1 MRENKEGVF
10 MKGKVGLENLP
21 IDCIVGHLKE
31 EQSMEQ
37 RLLLSITWELSLDRV
52 THSDDLQDTVDYVA
66 VADVCRHIAIGGKF
80 RMIEALAAT
89 LFKELMAKF
98 RFSWL
103 EVKVNKPA
111 VGAFAQVEGRASA

>member
-1 MRENKEGVF
+1 MSKKEVF

-37 RLLLSITWELSLDRV
+37 RLLLSVAWELSLDRV
-52 THSDDLQDTVDYVA
+52 THSDDLLDTVDYVA
-66 VADVCRHIAIGGKF
+66 VADLCRKVAIGGKF

-89 LFKELMAKF
+89 LFQELMAKY

-111 VGAFAQVEGRASA
+111 VGAFAYVEGKFA

>member
-1 MRENKEGVF
+1 

-21 IDCIVGHLKE
+21 IDCVIGDLKE

-37 RLLLSITWELSLDRV
+37 RLLLSIAWELSLDRV
-52 THSDDLQDTVDYVA
+52 TSSDDLKDTVDYVV
-66 VADVCRHIAIGGKF
+66 VADLCRKIAIAGRF

-111 VGAFAQVEGRASA
+111 VGAFAQVEGRSA